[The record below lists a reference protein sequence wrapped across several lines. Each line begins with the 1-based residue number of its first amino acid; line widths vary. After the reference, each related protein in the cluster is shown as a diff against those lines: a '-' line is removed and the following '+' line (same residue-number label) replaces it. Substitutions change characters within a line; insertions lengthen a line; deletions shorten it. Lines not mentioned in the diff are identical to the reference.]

1 MVGVAI
7 LLWKFSMK
15 VFNESLLWKF
25 SKTPKISIMEIL
37 LTSFEPEVQVW
48 VKNETNYKLTTFGRL
63 ASDKQ

>member
-1 MVGVAI
+1 
-7 LLWKFSMK
+7 MK